1 MARGSMLMGQAAGK
15 LGEMVFYRNAGQ
27 QQVRAYVT
35 NPKNPKTYKQ
45 AQQRSKFASV
55 SLAYQYFKN
64 IVDRSTRYKDGRT
77 AYNEFLKNNIAA
89 APYASKSERQEWAG
103 LYTLPAQWVAAFGSL
118 SRPAFWSPKFTAGA
132 SGSPSN
138 IDFGTTYALL
148 NQIINYALSVGWIP
162 AYQETSVQI
171 TLTDEQLAEAL
182 AGATNCH
189 VIIATS
195 NAVKVGEYNDAVA
208 ANGVRILELT
218 AEVCSGLRSAL
229 TLQYRPGDGWTA
241 ETDEA
246 ITISGAGG
254 SLVIADGTSSEENVS
269 KRVYLNL
276 ATGVPV
282 GYLFATWIGNNSG
295 TAVQVSNII
304 FEVGGVELNAT
315 ATARRD
321 IAEAETA
328 AAIASWQTEK
338 EAGTDQQIY

>member
-1 MARGSMLMGQAAGK
+1 MGQAAGK

-103 LYTLPAQWVAAFGSL
+103 LYALPAQWTLAFGAL
-118 SRPAFWSPKFTAGA
+118 ARPAIWTPTFSAGA
-132 SGSPSN
+132 VGTPSN
-138 IDFGTTYALL
+138 ITFCTTYQLL
-148 NQIINYALSVGWIP
+148 NHILSYFAAAGWLP
-162 AYQETSVQI
+162 ANPENGEAIYFTN
-171 TLTDEQLAEAL
+171 EQVAEAM
-182 AGATNCH
+182 AGAANCH
-189 VIIATS
+189 VIIATTNS
-195 NAVKVGEYNDAVA
+195 AKVGTYNDAVA
-208 ANGVRILELT
+208 VNGIKVLELT
-218 AEVCSGLRSAL
+218 ADVISTFKQSMTIEYTIAG
-229 TLQYRPGDGWTA
+229 GWSI

-246 ITISGAGG
+246 ITIGGAGG
-254 SLVIADGTSSEENVS
+254 SLVIAEGTTVSENIAKDVH
-269 KRVYLNL
+269 LNL

-282 GYLFATWIGNNSG
+282 GYMYASWIGNNSG
-295 TAVQVSNII
+295 SSVQVSNVILEI
-304 FEVGGVELNAT
+304 GGSDLTTT
-315 ATARRD
+315 ATNRRD
-321 IAEAETA
+321 VAQAETA
-328 AAIASWQTEK
+328 EAIASWQTAE

>member
-1 MARGSMLMGQAAGK
+1 MGQAAGK

-103 LYTLPAQWVAAFGSL
+103 LYTFPAQWVAAFGALARPSVWTPTYQAGTVSAPTKIMFGSTYDLL
-118 SRPAFWSPKFTAGA
+118 SQ
-132 SGSPSN
+132 
-138 IDFGTTYALL
+138 ILTYALS
-148 NQIINYALSVGWIP
+148 AGWINP
-162 AYQETSVQI
+162 NPSGSETF
-171 TLTDEQLAEAL
+171 TPTAEQLAEAM
-182 AGATNCH
+182 AGAPNCH

-195 NAVKVGEYNDAVA
+195 NAVKVGTYNDAVA
-208 ANGVRILELT
+208 ANGVRVLELT
-218 AEVCSGLRSAL
+218 AEVVASWLPSIQWSYD
-229 TLQYRPGDGWTA
+229 TTDGWVINLI
-241 ETDEA
+241 DA
-246 ITISGAGG
+246 ISIPGAGA
-254 SLVIADGTSSEENVS
+254 SFEIAAGDTMEQDVS
-269 KRVYLNL
+269 KEVRWITS
-276 ATGVPV
+276 TGVPV
-282 GYLFATWIGNNSG
+282 GHLFASWIGSNSG
-295 TAVQVSNII
+295 TVVQVSNVI

-321 IAEAETA
+321 VAQAETA
-328 AAIASWQTEK
+328 AAIASWQTAE